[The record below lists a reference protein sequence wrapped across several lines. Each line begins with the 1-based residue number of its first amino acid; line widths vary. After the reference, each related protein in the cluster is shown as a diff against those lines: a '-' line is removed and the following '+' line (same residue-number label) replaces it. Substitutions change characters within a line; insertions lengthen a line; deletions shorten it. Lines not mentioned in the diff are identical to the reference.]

1 MTDNTDTLDTL
12 YDKYQLE
19 SESESVDWF
28 KLKQALNLYIEEKVS
43 YARRHGYNSGW
54 TAHDRNKLKK
64 VVCPICKT
72 IAQEVTPELITDE
85 DIKKGWPKV

>member
-1 MTDNTDTLDTL
+1 MSPMTDNTDTLDTL

-28 KLKQALNLYIEEKVS
+28 KLKQALNLYIEEKEKKTKLNMVNELLELS
-43 YARRHGYNSGW
+43 PRARYNRLAEMQ
-54 TAHDRNKLKK
+54 TD
-64 VVCPICKT
+64 
-72 IAQEVTPELITDE
+72 LITDE